1 MGKIVGLGLLGFLL
15 LAAPLKAE
23 VWISASSPTAFVYSA
38 TPSSLYQFDQSSSVP
53 AQGWAFL
60 AKIPLLPA
68 VGMSQFT
75 LNVPP
80 LQSVSTEYNRFTTT
94 SYDVGLDFS
103 GKSATFLLGYGVGKT
118 EFTCTQTDCAGLS
131 FKPLELHQY
140 FVQLGVPFGSGSDFH
155 FDLRRLIGRVQ
166 IDNGTLTE
174 TLHLQGVLA
183 AFGLRLGF

>member
-1 MGKIVGLGLLGFLL
+1 MAKIFGLGLLGLLL

-23 VWISASSPTAFVYSA
+23 VWVSASSPTAFVYSA
-38 TPSSLYQFDQSSSVP
+38 TPANLYKFDQSSSVP

-68 VGMSQFT
+68 LGMSQFT

-80 LQSVSTEYNRFTTT
+80 LNSASQEYNRFTTT
-94 SYDVGLDFS
+94 SYDLGLDFS
-103 GKSATFLLGYGVGKT
+103 GKSATFLVGYGVGKT
-118 EFTCTQTDCAGLS
+118 DFTCAQSDCAGLN

-140 FVQLGVPFGSGSDFH
+140 FAQIGVPFGASSDFH

-166 IDNGTLTE
+166 MDNGSLTE